1 MAKEK
6 ARPDSGDV
14 AMERP
19 RERIVACAQ
28 DLFHRHGIRGVGV
41 ETIAEAAGTNKMT
54 LYRHFGSKDD
64 LVCEY
69 LSRKGR
75 QADEIWAEVAAAS
88 PGDPAGQ
95 LYGYVG
101 RVAKFVAEDERG
113 CDLANAAV
121 ELTEAG
127 HPGLEVIKEFK
138 KRQRDRLARLC
149 ESAGA
154 SQPGLL
160 ADTLV
165 LLIEGARVSRR
176 SIGAGGPSA
185 NLVPTSEAVIASFG
199 VRRLDTR
206 RLRQGA
212 ARRPGRRSAPTSRA
226 R

>member
-1 MAKEK
+1 MAKENAK
-6 ARPDSGDV
+6 AAGSDV
-14 AMERP
+14 APERP

-64 LVCEY
+64 LILEY

-75 QADEIWAEVAAAS
+75 KAEEIWADIEAAS
-88 PGDPAGQ
+88 PGDPVGQ
-95 LYGYVG
+95 LYGYIG
-101 RVAKFVAEDERG
+101 RVAKFIAEDERG

-127 HPGLEVIKEFK
+127 HPGLKVIGEFK

-149 ESAGA
+149 EAAGA

-160 ADTLV
+160 ADTIV

-176 SIGAGGPSA
+176 SVGTGGPSA
-185 NLVPTSEAVIASFG
+185 SLVRTSEAVIASFG
-199 VRRLDTR
+199 VPVRDKRHS
-206 RLRQGA
+206 RQRA
-212 ARRPGRRSAPTSRA
+212 ARRPSRRGA
-226 R
+226 

>member
-1 MAKEK
+1 MTKENAKADE
-6 ARPDSGDV
+6 GNV
-14 AMERP
+14 APERP

-64 LVCEY
+64 LILEC

-75 QADEIWAEVAAAS
+75 KADEIWADIEAAS
-88 PGDPAGQ
+88 PGDPVGQ
-95 LYGYVG
+95 LYGYIG
-101 RVAKFVAEDERG
+101 RVAKFIAEDERG

-127 HPGLEVIKEFK
+127 HPGLKVIGEFK

-149 ESAGA
+149 EAAGA

-160 ADTLV
+160 ADTIV
-165 LLIEGARVSRR
+165 LLIEGAQSVAAASER
-176 SIGAGGPSA
+176 GGP
-185 NLVPTSEAVIASFG
+185 
-199 VRRLDTR
+199 
-206 RLRQGA
+206 
-212 ARRPGRRSAPTSRA
+212 APISCGRA
-226 R
+226 RP

>member
-1 MAKEK
+1 MTKEIAK
-6 ARPDSGDV
+6 PDV
-14 AMERP
+14 APERP

-75 QADEIWAEVAAAS
+75 KADEMWAEVEAAS

-101 RVAKFVAEDERG
+101 RVASFIAEDERG

-127 HPGLEVIKEFK
+127 HPGLKVIEEFK

-154 SQPGLL
+154 TQPGLL
-160 ADTLV
+160 ADTIV

-176 SIGAGGPSA
+176 SVGTGGPSA
-185 NLVPTSEAVIASFG
+185 NLARTSEAVIASFG
-199 VRRLDTR
+199 VPSRDKPRSRR
-206 RLRQGA
+206 GA
-212 ARRPGRRSAPTSRA
+212 AHRRNRRGA
-226 R
+226 

>member
-1 MAKEK
+1 MAKENSRTAGGDK
-6 ARPDSGDV
+6 AP
-14 AMERP
+14 ERP

-54 LYRHFGSKDD
+54 LYRHFASKDD

-75 QADEIWAEVAAAS
+75 KSEEIWADIEAAS
-88 PGDPAGQ
+88 PRDPVGQ
-95 LYGYVG
+95 LYGYIG
-101 RVAKFVAEDERG
+101 RVAKFIAEDERG

-127 HPGLEVIKEFK
+127 HPGLKVIEEFK

-149 ESAGA
+149 EAAGA

-160 ADTLV
+160 ADTIV

-176 SIGAGGPSA
+176 SVGTGGPSA
-185 NLVPTSEAVIASFG
+185 NFWRTSEAVIASFG
-199 VRRLDTR
+199 VPGRDKRHSRQRATR
-206 RLRQGA
+206 RP
-212 ARRPGRRSAPTSRA
+212 ARRGA
-226 R
+226 

>member
-1 MAKEK
+1 MAQEN
-6 ARPDSGDV
+6 AGDV
-14 AMERP
+14 APERP

-64 LVCEY
+64 LILEY

-75 QADEIWAEVAAAS
+75 KSDEIWADIEAAGR
-88 PGDPAGQ
+88 GDPVGQ
-95 LYGYVG
+95 LYGYIG
-101 RVAKFVAEDERG
+101 RVAKFIAEDERG

-127 HPGLEVIKEFK
+127 HPELKVIGEFK
-138 KRQRDRLARLC
+138 KRQRDRLAKLC
-149 ESAGA
+149 EAAGA

-160 ADTLV
+160 ADTIV

-176 SIGAGGPSA
+176 STGTGGPSA
-185 NLVPTSEAVIASFG
+185 SLVRAGEAVVASFG
-199 VRRLDTR
+199 VPARDKRRSQ
-206 RLRQGA
+206 QGA
-212 ARRPGRRSAPTSRA
+212 ASRPSRGV
-226 R
+226 

>member
-1 MAKEK
+1 MAKENAK
-6 ARPDSGDV
+6 PDGADV
-14 AMERP
+14 AAEPP

-75 QADEIWAEVAAAS
+75 KSDELWADVEAAS
-88 PGDPAGQ
+88 PVDPVGQ
-95 LYGYVG
+95 LHGYIC
-101 RVAKFVAEDERG
+101 RVAKFIAEDERG

-127 HPGLEVIKEFK
+127 HPGLKVIEEFK

-149 ESAGA
+149 EAAGA

-160 ADTLV
+160 ADTIV

-176 SIGAGGPSA
+176 SVGAGGPSA
-185 NLVPTSEAVIASFG
+185 NLVRTSEAVIASFG
-199 VRRLDTR
+199 VPSRKKRHS
-206 RLRQGA
+206 RQGA
-212 ARRPGRRSAPTSRA
+212 ARRASRCGV
-226 R
+226 

>member
-1 MAKEK
+1 MAKENAK
-6 ARPDSGDV
+6 QDGGDV
-14 AMERP
+14 AVEPP

-75 QADEIWAEVAAAS
+75 KSDEIWADIEAAS
-88 PGDPAGQ
+88 PGDPVGQ
-95 LYGYVG
+95 LYGYIA
-101 RVAKFVAEDERG
+101 RAAKFIAQDERG

-127 HPGLEVIKEFK
+127 HPGLRVIQEFK

-149 ESAGA
+149 EAAGA

-160 ADTLV
+160 ADTIV

-176 SIGAGGPSA
+176 SVGTGGPSA
-185 NLVPTSEAVIASFG
+185 NLMRSSEAVIASFG
-199 VRRLDTR
+199 VPARDKRHS
-206 RLRQGA
+206 RQRA
-212 ARRPGRRSAPTSRA
+212 ARRPSRRGA
-226 R
+226 